1 MRFSHLSRAALVLIA
16 AFAGGSVFA
25 EEASAD
31 KKCIPLHRINSTQVL
46 DKQHIL
52 FKMQGREHFL
62 NTLPNSCGS
71 LHRNKPIMYKTSLSQ
86 LCSLDIISVLES
98 YGGGYY
104 PGASCGLG
112 DFRPITDE
120 EIKALKAELKSPD

>member
-1 MRFSHLSRAALVLIA
+1 MRSFHLSSAAIALIA
-16 AFAGGSVFA
+16 VLAGTSVFA
-25 EEASAD
+25 EDDSAD
-31 KKCIPLHRINSTQVL
+31 KKCIPLNQINNIQVL

-52 FKMQGREHFL
+52 FRMQGREHFL

-112 DFRPITDE
+112 NFSPISDE
-120 EIKALKAELKSPD
+120 EIKALKAELKNRN